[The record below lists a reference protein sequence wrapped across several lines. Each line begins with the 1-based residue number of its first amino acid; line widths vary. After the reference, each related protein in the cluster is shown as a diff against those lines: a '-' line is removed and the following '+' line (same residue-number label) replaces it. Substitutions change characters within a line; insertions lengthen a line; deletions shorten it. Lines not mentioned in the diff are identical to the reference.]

1 MSNGANASK
10 KFLGVGMAFPMAV
23 DGQGRVVLNSYE
35 DHVRQSIL
43 LIMQTVK
50 GERVMRPD
58 FGAGLQPLV
67 FEPAGP
73 ATVAMVQQEVQQAL
87 VRNEPRIDV
96 LDVEAT
102 ADPSQPN
109 QLTVSVKYQ
118 VRQTDAIY
126 NVVYPFYLE
135 RGSL

>member
-1 MSNGANASK
+1 MSNGTDASK
-10 KFLGVGMAFPMAV
+10 KFLGVGMKFPMQV
-23 DGQGRVVLNSYE
+23 DGQGQVMLNSYE

-43 LIMQTVK
+43 LIMQTVQ
-50 GERVMRPD
+50 GERVMRSS

-67 FEPAGP
+67 FQPLGS
-73 ATVAMVQQEVQQAL
+73 ATVAMVQHEVQQAL

-96 LDVEAT
+96 LSAQVT
-102 ADPSQPN
+102 ADPTQPGV
-109 QLTVSVKYQ
+109 LTIDVQYQ
-118 VRQTDAIY
+118 VRQTDTIY